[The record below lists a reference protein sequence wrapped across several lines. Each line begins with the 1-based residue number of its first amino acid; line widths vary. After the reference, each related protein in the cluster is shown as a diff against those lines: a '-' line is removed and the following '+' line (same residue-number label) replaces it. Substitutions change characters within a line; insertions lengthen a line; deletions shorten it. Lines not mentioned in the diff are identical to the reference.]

1 MDYNMNKRT
10 FKKFMSFLI
19 GFAWLTTCISV
30 SSCSEFNIG
39 EYELTGDISELIPK
53 SAYNLEK
60 QNSVSSDGTTYI
72 FYAPKMS
79 SNFEFNSSLKF
90 EIMAKQLYV
99 ASQRVL

>member
-1 MDYNMNKRT
+1 MQNYMDYNMNKRT

-30 SSCSEFNIG
+30 SSCSEFNVG

-60 QNSVSSDGTTYI
+60 QNSVSSDGATYL
-72 FYAPKMS
+72 FYAPKMN
-79 SNFEFNSSLKF
+79 SNFKLWNLTLVS
-90 EIMAKQLYV
+90 
-99 ASQRVL
+99 R